1 MGNLVEAGNSKD
13 TKNYVSFFAKYGVVI
28 ALLFL
33 IVLNIFITPNF
44 LNLNNFNNIIVQSTS
59 TMLVALSMTIVIA
72 TRGMD
77 ISVGSIMALSSVMFV
92 MLIDYGIFIA
102 LLGAMII
109 GLMAGIFN
117 GVIVSYFNIEP
128 LILTLA
134 TMMTIRGI
142 AQLIT
147 NGTVITY
154 YHEGFDKFSYY
165 KIMDVIPIQ
174 LIIVVIAIML
184 FYFIANRMTFGKY
197 VEAIGDNLKAAKL
210 SGINISLTLISVYA
224 LAGVM
229 SGFSGLLETGR
240 LSATDANN
248 IGKLIELDAI
258 AATAIGGTVLTGG
271 KPYIMGTVAGVFI
284 MQIITTM
291 VNMNGIPY
299 AYSMIVKTLIIIFAV
314 YIQKLNR

>member
-1 MGNLVEAGNSKD
+1 MGRMVEVTKGNSRNYIGLF
-13 TKNYVSFFAKYGVVI
+13 TKFGVVL
-28 ALLFL
+28 ALLLL
-33 IVLNIFITPNF
+33 IIVNVFVTPNF
-44 LNLNNFNNIIVQSTS
+44 LSLNNFNNIVVQSTS
-59 TMLVALSMTIVIA
+59 TMLIALSMTMIIA

-92 MLIDYGIFIA
+92 MMIDYGIVVA
-102 LLGAMII
+102 LLSAIFIGII
-109 GLMAGIFN
+109 AGVLN
-117 GVIVSYFNIEP
+117 GFIVSYFKIEP

-134 TMMTIRGI
+134 TMMTIRGV

-154 YHEGFDKFSYY
+154 YHEGLNKFSYY

-174 LIIVVIAIML
+174 LIIIVMAIAG
-184 FYFIANRMTFGKY
+184 FYFLANRMSFGKY
-197 VEAIGDNLKAAKL
+197 VEAIGDNLKAARL
-210 SGINISLTLISVYA
+210 SGINVGATLIIIYA
-224 LAGVM
+224 IAGIM
-229 SGFSGLLETGR
+229 SGFSGILETGR
-240 LSATDANN
+240 LSAADANN
-248 IGKLIELDAI
+248 MGKLIELDAI

-271 KPYIMGTVAGVFI
+271 KPYIMGTVVGVFI

-314 YIQKLNR
+314 YLQRFNK

>member
-1 MGNLVEAGNSKD
+1 MGRMVEVNKGNYR
-13 TKNYVSFFAKYGVVI
+13 NYISLFMKFGVVL
-28 ALLFL
+28 ALLLL
-33 IVLNIFITPNF
+33 IIVNIIVTPNF
-44 LNLNNFNNIIVQSTS
+44 LSLNNFNNIIVQSTS
-59 TMLVALSMTIVIA
+59 TMLIALSMTMIIA

-92 MLIDYGIFIA
+92 MMIDYGIVVA
-102 LLGAMII
+102 LLSALLIGII
-109 GLMAGIFN
+109 AGFLN
-117 GVIVSYFNIEP
+117 GFMVSYFKIEP

-154 YHEGFDKFSYY
+154 YHEGLNKFTYY
-165 KIMDVIPIQ
+165 KMLDVIPIQ
-174 LIIVVIAIML
+174 LIIIVVAIAG
-184 FYFIANRMTFGKY
+184 FYFLANRMSFGKH
-197 VEAIGDNLKAAKL
+197 VEAIGDNLKAARL
-210 SGINISLTLISVYA
+210 SGINVGTTLIIVYA
-224 LAGVM
+224 IAGFM
-229 SGFSGLLETGR
+229 SGFSGILETGR
-240 LSATDANN
+240 LSAADANN
-248 IGKLIELDAI
+248 MGKLIELDAI

-271 KPYIMGTVAGVFI
+271 KPHIMGTVVGVFI

-314 YIQKLNR
+314 YLQRFNR

>member
-1 MGNLVEAGNSKD
+1 MSLSAEAN
-13 TKNYVSFFAKYGVVI
+13 KNGKLNINFNFFAKYGVFI

-33 IVLNIFITPNF
+33 ILVNIILTPNF
-44 LNLNNFNNIIVQSTS
+44 LSLNNFNNIIIQSTS

-77 ISVGSIMALSSVMFV
+77 LSVGSIMALSSVVFV
-92 MLIDYGIFIA
+92 MLIDYGMIIA
-102 LLGAMII
+102 LTGAILI
-109 GLMAGIFN
+109 GLIAGMIN
-117 GVIVSYFNIEP
+117 GVIISFFNIEP

-147 NGTVITY
+147 NGTVTTY
-154 YHEGFDKFSYY
+154 YHESFDKFSYY
-165 KIMDVIPIQ
+165 KILNIIPVQ
-174 LIIVVIAIML
+174 LIIIVVAIML
-184 FYFIANRMTFGKY
+184 FYYIVNRMTFGKY

-210 SGINISLTLISVYA
+210 SGINISLTLIAVYA
-224 LAGVM
+224 IAGIM

-240 LSATDANN
+240 LSAADANN
-248 IGKLIELDAI
+248 IGRLIELDAI
-258 AATAIGGTVLTGG
+258 AATVIGGTVLTGG
-271 KPYIMGTVAGVFI
+271 RPYIMGTVAGVYI

-314 YIQKLNR
+314 YIQRVNR